1 MFFFA
6 MKETKKIY
14 INSNINQYTIQ
25 KNRSNTYFVLGLIVK
40 PKEKSER
47 KLNRSNM
54 TFDSVYVIE

>member
-1 MFFFA
+1 